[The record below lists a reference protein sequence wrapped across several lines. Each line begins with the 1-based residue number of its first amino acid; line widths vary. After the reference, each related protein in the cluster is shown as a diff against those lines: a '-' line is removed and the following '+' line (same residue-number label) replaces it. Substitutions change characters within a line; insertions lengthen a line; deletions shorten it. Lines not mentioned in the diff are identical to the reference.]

1 MGLYPIIG
9 GAVVG
14 ENCITAQAVAN
25 TTPINGSWIDTS
37 KYEGNLLVVVN
48 SAAAS
53 ASDTLDFALVESTVA
68 SGSGTAVPADAL
80 FNVATGENV
89 TFTQVTDAGASFQ
102 VVAVNLERIARYI
115 RVNATA
121 AGSGISIPFSVSVIG
136 AKKIV

>member
-14 ENCITAQAVAN
+14 ENEITAQVVASA
-25 TTPINGSWIDTS
+25 TTINGSWIDIS
-37 KYEGNLLVVVN
+37 KYEGNLLVVIN

-53 ASDTLDFALVESTVA
+53 ASDTLDFALVENTTT

-80 FNVATGENV
+80 FNVTTGENA

-102 VVAVNLERIARYI
+102 VVAVNLERVARYI
-115 RVNATA
+115 RVNATS
-121 AGSGISIPFSVSVIG
+121 AGSGVSIAFSVSVIG